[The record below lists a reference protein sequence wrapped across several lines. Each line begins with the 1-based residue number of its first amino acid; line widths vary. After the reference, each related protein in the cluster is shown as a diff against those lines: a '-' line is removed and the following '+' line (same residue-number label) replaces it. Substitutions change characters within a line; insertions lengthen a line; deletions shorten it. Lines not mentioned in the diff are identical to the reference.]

1 VTLEQVGERWQA
13 ISALGAVVA
22 SAATAIYRPPPL
34 DDRES
39 FVALGALLS
48 SVASGL
54 IYVVMRRFSRRRHLT
69 AWALAAVAGIA
80 GAVWSH
86 SYYSTLWEARVV
98 PYQGQQF
105 VTGDEYTPMGTAWIS
120 TQGGSPS
127 DVLFACAGAVTN
139 VWTPES
145 VARVKTRLRVTYYAV
160 FPLVAIAILSTVQAV
175 YISRP
180 RR

>member
-1 VTLEQVGERWQA
+1 MAITQIGERWQA

-22 SAATAIYRPPPL
+22 SAATAIYRPPPI

-54 IYVVMRRFSRRRHLT
+54 IYVLMRRFSLRRHVA
-69 AWALAAVAGIA
+69 AWALAAALGIG

-86 SYYSTLWEARVV
+86 SYYGTLWETRVAV
-98 PYQGQQF
+98 YQGQQF
-105 VTGDEYTPMGTAWIS
+105 VTGDQYTPIGSAWVS
-120 TQGGSPS
+120 KQGDNPTE
-127 DVLFACAGAVTN
+127 VLFAFAGAVTN
-139 VWTPES
+139 VWTTES
-145 VARVKTRLRVTYYAV
+145 IARVKTRMRLTYYVV
-160 FPLVAIAILSTVQAV
+160 FPLVAVAILATVQAV
-175 YISRP
+175 YLSRG